1 MSSLVGRVFATFV
14 STFLRPPAAAATA
27 LASTATLS
35 DIVYCVGKLKRRRG
49 GGGRGVN
56 FQEMIKLFLSC
67 CPMALHKHGCLD
79 SYFVGAS
86 QG

>member
-49 GGGRGVN
+49 GGGKGGQFSRN
-56 FQEMIKLFLSC
+56 DQTFFELLSNGF
-67 CPMALHKHGCLD
+67 A
-79 SYFVGAS
+79 
-86 QG
+86 